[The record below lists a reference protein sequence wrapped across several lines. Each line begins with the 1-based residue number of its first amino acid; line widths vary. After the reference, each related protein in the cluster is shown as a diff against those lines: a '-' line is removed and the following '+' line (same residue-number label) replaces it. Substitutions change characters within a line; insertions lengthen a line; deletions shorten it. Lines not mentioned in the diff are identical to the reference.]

1 MATAFYSTH
10 ILSILCMRHFCSSS
24 LLSHVHHSTVVR
36 TDFFSLISQIS
47 LCICP
52 PLNLSVMSDTLIISA
67 LLCTYSIL
75 YLSIV
80 VPFTLLNLSPYL
92 LLLFKSFFLP
102 FFLPTSSPLIFYS
115 ISLFPANP
123 SFLFPAMK
131 GALSKT
137 HLMMRMRMTTLTA
150 YSTFVLSLQLISRRL

>member
-1 MATAFYSTH
+1 
-10 ILSILCMRHFCSSS
+10 MRHICSSS

-75 YLSIV
+75 YLSII
-80 VPFTLLNLSPYL
+80 VPFTLWNLSPYL

-150 YSTFVLSLQLISRRL
+150 YSTFVLSLQLISRRR